1 MQLKIQ
7 NKIKGPHIVEVLSNI
22 KLSDDTWKLTFQNQ
36 TIAKTAKPGQFISIL
51 CEDLLLRR
59 PFSVANVKDDTFE
72 IIYKIKGKGT
82 KYLSSLQSG
91 DSADVIGPLGNGF
104 NIENKSS
111 LLIGCGVG
119 IAPINFLSDIFGKTG
134 VKHTFVECSQ
144 IALCHCERSREPNF
158 LTKCQKIR
166 GTIHQPLINKWIASS
181 QAPRNDNHIIIT
193 EDGSAGLEG
202 RLDDHLENIIN
213 EVKPEKIY
221 TCGPNPAM
229 KYIVQTAEKHKIP
242 VEVALERDFA
252 CGTGVCMG
260 CVIQIKEN
268 DTIINKRICKDGPV
282 FKGNEVLW

>member
-1 MQLKIQ
+1 MQLKTQ

-22 KLSDDTWKLTFQNQ
+22 KLSDDTRKLTFENK
-36 TIAKTAKPGQFISIL
+36 TIAETVKPGQFVSIL

-59 PFSVANVKDDTFE
+59 PFSVAYVKDDTFE

-82 KYLSSLQSG
+82 KYLSSLKNN
-91 DSADVIGPLGNGF
+91 DSADIIGPLGNGF
-104 NIENKSS
+104 NIENKNS

-119 IAPINFLSDIFGKTG
+119 IAPINFLSDIFGKEKI
-134 VKHTFVECSQ
+134 KHTILFCTQTNVTLNLFQGLSNSQ
-144 IALCHCERSREPNF
+144 SLLKSQNGQIPN
-158 LTKCQKIR
+158 QV
-166 GTIHQPLINKWIASS
+166 
-181 QAPRNDNHIIIT
+181 RNDNSLVLIT

-202 RLDDHLENIIN
+202 RLNNHLENIIN

-229 KYIVQTAEKHKIP
+229 KYIVQTAEKHEIP

-268 DTIINKRICKDGPV
+268 DKPVNKRICKDGPV
-282 FKGNEVLW
+282 FKGSEVLW